1 MRRVQ
6 VEAADAKVR
15 TYGNW
20 RKPQSAGLGQL
31 GLIGTSLMFGGLIV
45 VILTVGFFGLFAALI
60 VGVILA
66 LMLLTLILRDRHGK
80 TVLQRLAVR
89 IGWHRT
95 RAAGAHLYRGG
106 PLGRNPWGTFHLPG
120 LAARSTLSEARDS
133 YDRPFAL
140 LHMPTTNHYTV
151 VFGTEPDGASLVD
164 QEQVDVWVAHWG
176 EWLAALADEPGLV
189 AASVTVETSP
199 DSGARLRREVLSRI
213 DTAAPQL
220 AQDMLQEV
228 VATYPAGSATVKAF
242 VALTF
247 SATPRA
253 GGKRRDTHEVARD
266 LAARLPGLSAGL
278 TGTGAGAARP
288 LSAQQLCE
296 AVRIAYE
303 PRSAALIDEAYS
315 AGTVPELDWS
325 DVGPAAAEARW
336 DSYRHDGATSVTWS
350 MSAAPRGAVQS
361 SVLMRLLLPH
371 RDIARKR
378 VTLLYQPVP
387 AATAARTVEA
397 DKRNADFRV
406 KNADRPSARAL
417 REKAAADKTAEDE
430 ASGNGLV
437 GFGMLVTATSLTGED
452 LADVEAAIDNLAA
465 AARIILRPVYGSQD
479 SAFAAALPLGLV
491 LTKHLKVPAEIR
503 AAL

>member
-1 MRRVQ
+1 
-6 VEAADAKVR
+6 VEVAEAKVR

-20 RKPQSAGLGQL
+20 RKPMSAGLGQL
-31 GLIGTSLMFGGLIV
+31 GLIGTGLMFGGLIV
-45 VILTVGFFGLFAALI
+45 VIFSVGFFGLLAGVAVGI
-60 VGVILA
+60 VVG
-66 LMLLTLILRDRHGK
+66 LMLLTLVLRDHHGK
-80 TVLQRLAVR
+80 TVLQRLAVCV
-89 IGWHRT
+89 GWRRT

-106 PLGRNPWGTFHLPG
+106 PLGHTPWGTFHLPG

-133 YDRPFAL
+133 YERPFAL

-151 VFGTEPDGASLVD
+151 VFATDPDGASLVD
-164 QEQVDVWVAHWG
+164 QSQIDAWVAHWG
-176 EWLAALADEPGLV
+176 EWLAGLADEPGLV

-199 DSGARLRREVLSRI
+199 DSGARLQREVLSRI
-213 DTAAPQL
+213 DPAAPQL
-220 AQDMLQEV
+220 AREMLHEV
-228 VATYPAGSATVKAF
+228 VASYPAGSATVKAY

-247 SATPRA
+247 SGTPRA
-253 GGKRRDTHEVARD
+253 GAKRRDTQEVARD

-303 PRSAALIDEAYS
+303 PRVATIIDEAYN

-336 DSYRHDGATSVTWS
+336 DSYRHDDATSVTWS
-350 MSAAPRGAVQS
+350 MTAAPRGAIQS
-361 SVLMRLLLPH
+361 SVLHRLLLPH

-378 VTLLYQPVP
+378 VTMLYQPMP
-387 AATAARTVEA
+387 AAAAARTVEA
-397 DKRNADFRV
+397 DKRNADFRI
-406 KNADRPSARAL
+406 KSADRPSARAL
-417 REKAAADKTAEDE
+417 REKAAADRTAEDE

-437 GFGMLVTATSLTGED
+437 SFGMVVTATSLTGD
-452 LADVEAAIDNLAA
+452 DVADVEAAIDNLSAT
-465 AARIILRPVYGSQD
+465 ARIALRPVYGSQD

-491 LTKHLKVPAEIR
+491 LPKHLKVPAEIR

>member
-1 MRRVQ
+1 MEA
-6 VEAADAKVR
+6 VEPKVR

-20 RKPQSAGLGQL
+20 RKPMSAGLGQL
-31 GLIGTSLMFGGLIV
+31 GLIGTGLMFASLIV
-45 VILTVGFFGLFAALI
+45 VILTVGLFGLLVAVVVGLVLAAMLATL
-60 VGVILA
+60 VIH
-66 LMLLTLILRDRHGK
+66 DRHGK

-89 IGWHRT
+89 IGWRRT
-95 RAAGAHLYRGG
+95 RARGAHLYRSG
-106 PLGRNPWGTFHLPG
+106 PLGRNPWGTFQLPG
-120 LAARSTLSEARDS
+120 LAARSRLSEARDS

-140 LHMPTTNHYTV
+140 LHMPTTNHHTV
-151 VFGTEPDGASLVD
+151 VFGTEPDGAQLVD
-164 QEQVDVWVAHWG
+164 QSQIDVWVAHWG
-176 EWLAALADEPGLV
+176 EWLASLADEPGLV
-189 AASVTVETSP
+189 AASATVETSP
-199 DSGARLRREVLSRI
+199 DSGARLRREVLSRV
-213 DTAAPQL
+213 DPDAPAL
-220 AQDMLQEV
+220 AREMLHEV
-228 VATYPAGSATVKAF
+228 VETYPAGSATVKAY

-253 GGKRRDTHEVARD
+253 GGKRRDEQEVARD

-278 TGTGAGAARP
+278 TATGAGAARP

-303 PRSAALIDEAYS
+303 PRAATLIDEAYD

-325 DVGPAAAEARW
+325 DVGPAATEARW
-336 DSYRHDGATSVTWS
+336 DNYRHDGATSVTWS
-350 MSAAPRGAVQS
+350 MTAAPRGAVQS
-361 SVLMRLLLPH
+361 SVLNRLLLPH

-378 VTLLYQPVP
+378 VTMLYRPMP
-387 AATAARTVEA
+387 AAAAARTVEA

-406 KNADRPSARAL
+406 TSADRPSARAL

-437 GFGMLVTATSLTGED
+437 NFGMLVTATSLSGDD
-452 LADVEAAIDNLAA
+452 LADVEAAVDNLAA
-465 AARIILRPVYGSQD
+465 SARINLRPVYGSQD

-491 LTKHLKVPAEIR
+491 LSKHLRVPAEIR